1 MTKKKRDLSQGK
13 FLHTLFENLHITKP
27 RVITQFGKF
36 LNSTLDSLEYNFFDF
51 YKDYYKNTDFE
62 NFTQPYI
69 ICTGFGTLTYLENLT
84 YDQKIIDYLNNRG
97 LTIFFQEVLFISY
110 DGIKNVQMC
119 NFESMNDDELSYVRN
134 AVYGTKQEGSCSV
147 AEFESVT
154 RFVVRNNLSKV
165 HVKTFEG
172 NTETLQPLYPRFT
185 ISEQNIWSDYV
196 YPPSTNV
203 EIYKNFLLKSNSV
216 HKHFWCAN
224 RRYMP
229 ERHLLASYL
238 YDKNGFLSFLS
249 VNEKPN
255 IETLKK
261 HCWFDIDK
269 LVYKNKFV
277 YDTIISNLPI
287 IEKQSPIFFP
297 NENYRIDE
305 QPEFFVLGDLMR
317 EAFVH
322 ILTESRYVSN
332 FPIIGDRVR
341 FSMVMCRPFII
352 VAPPYSLQYY
362 RKNGYKTFSDFFDES
377 YDTIENH
384 EDRLLRI
391 FELINNLIST
401 PLQKLIR
408 MLEDMESILKHN
420 HNQVLMKWKNKCT
433 E

>member
-1 MTKKKRDLSQGK
+1 MTKKKRDLSQDK
-13 FLHTLFENLHITKP
+13 FFHTLFENLRITKP
-27 RVITQFGKF
+27 RVITQFGKI
-36 LNSTLDSLEYNFFDF
+36 LNSTLDSSEYNFFDF
-51 YKDYYKNTDFE
+51 YEDYLKDTAFE
-62 NFTQPYI
+62 NFTQPYM

-84 YDQKIIDYLNNRG
+84 YDQKIIDYLNTTG
-97 LTIFFQEVLFISY
+97 LTIFFQELLFVSY

-154 RFVVRNNLSKV
+154 QFVVRNNLSKV

-185 ISEQNIWSDYV
+185 ISEQNIWSDYL
-196 YPPSTNV
+196 YPPSTNI
-203 EIYKNFLLKSNSV
+203 EIYKNFLLEPNCV

-261 HCWFDIDK
+261 HCWFDIDQ
-269 LVYKNKFV
+269 LRYKNKSV

-297 NENYRIDE
+297 TENYNINE
-305 QPEFFVLGDLMR
+305 KPEFFVLGDLMR

-332 FPIIGDRVR
+332 FPINGDRVR
-341 FSMVMCRPFII
+341 FSMLMCRPFII
-352 VAPPYSLQYY
+352 VAPPYSLQYI
-362 RKNGYKTFSDFFDES
+362 KNNGYKTFSDFFDES

-391 FELINNLIST
+391 FELINNLNNT
-401 PLQKLIR
+401 HLHKLIT
-408 MLEDMESILKHN
+408 MLKDMESILRHN
-420 HNQVLMKWKNKCT
+420 YNQIPNNWKNRCT